1 MGNPRLIAYLGEGH
15 LRQAESS
22 DPSEELIKEP
32 ESYQSLAGDIL
43 VDGAFNIN
51 STSVDA
57 WVSQLSSLRGVSL
70 KRANGADV
78 PMSPNETPVVRF
90 LNEPD
95 NSNSWNTLR
104 KLSDEEVLKLAKSM
118 VKEVKFRGPFLSFS
132 DFVNRRLAPGPQDPR
147 KAKGSFV
154 NFMKYELSDW
164 GSFKET
170 PDTVTGLR
178 GAVQNAIANAGLN
191 DTNEWG
197 SAGGLPRP
205 PISRWSNNSMKISK
219 FGLVASSVQEKLWN
233 GGNQRWWGLG
243 ALDFGFE
250 TDGQPKWAPGDNFYG
265 KKINPGGDL
274 PNIPFGAL
282 EGYQF
287 KPHKETYLA
296 NHYGEA
302 QENFLA
308 VEHLASAANKPGWVM
323 QSDILSPLAP
333 VSTARSDT
341 FIVRISGE
349 SFGKSVARSWIEA
362 VVQRTPDYVKADID
376 SPHHRPH
383 EPFKDVNLNGYWDN
397 DANIEEHWID
407 LNRNGNKVNWPDLP
421 GAASSKFRDGMPS
434 DLRLNLDSQE
444 ESTDASGI
452 GVSLMGIN
460 QRFGRKFKIVSF
472 RWLREQDV

>member
-1 MGNPRLIAYLGEGH
+1 MYK
-15 LRQAESS
+15 RQ
-22 DPSEELIKEP
+22 
-32 ESYQSLAGDIL
+32 
-43 VDGAFNIN
+43 
-51 STSVDA
+51 
-57 WVSQLSSLRGVSL
+57 
-70 KRANGADV
+70 
-78 PMSPNETPVVRF
+78 
-90 LNEPD
+90 
-95 NSNSWNTLR
+95 
-104 KLSDEEVLKLAKSM
+104 
-118 VKEVKFRGPFLSFS
+118 
-132 DFVNRRLAPGPQDPR
+132 
-147 KAKGSFV
+147 
-154 NFMKYELSDW
+154 
-164 GSFKET
+164 
-170 PDTVTGLR
+170 
-178 GAVQNAIANAGLN
+178 
-191 DTNEWG
+191 
-197 SAGGLPRP
+197 
-205 PISRWSNNSMKISK
+205 
-219 FGLVASSVQEKLWN
+219 
-233 GGNQRWWGLG
+233 
-243 ALDFGFE
+243 
-250 TDGQPKWAPGDNFYG
+250 
-265 KKINPGGDL
+265 
-274 PNIPFGAL
+274 
-282 EGYQF
+282 
-287 KPHKETYLA
+287 ETYLA